1 MGNANYYIG
10 IGLTFANGFGIS
22 FLIPVSATTFL
33 IFTSILVLII
43 LGFVIYDI
51 VSNYIREQDITID
64 NGEIDDINADEDCE
78 IKNNCDNQVRTGL

>member
-10 IGLTFANGFGIS
+10 IGFTIGKEFSINILF
-22 FLIPVSATTFL
+22 PVSATTFL
-33 IFTSILVLII
+33 IFSSILVLIV

-51 VSNYIREQDITID
+51 VSNYIREEDTTID

>member
-10 IGLTFANGFGIS
+10 IGLTFANRFSIS
-22 FLIPVSATTFL
+22 ILIPVSATTFL
-33 IFTSILVLII
+33 IFNSIIVLIV

>member
-33 IFTSILVLII
+33 IFTSIKLM
-43 LGFVIYDI
+43 
-51 VSNYIREQDITID
+51 
-64 NGEIDDINADEDCE
+64 IN
-78 IKNNCDNQVRTGL
+78 IQSS

>member
-10 IGLTFANGFGIS
+10 IGFTFANGLNVSIS
-22 FLIPVSATTFL
+22 IAVSATTFL

-51 VSNYIREQDITID
+51 VSNYIWEQDITID